1 MSMQQGMACLS
12 QVSGV
17 KQLLVETLATVS
29 LKQVPPPPWPQFP
42 PLLNGYDA
50 GSYLPWESRKCFQE
64 WSMTVFS
71 RLVEVKEREGAEIYL
86 FP

>member
-1 MSMQQGMACLS
+1 MEHLVCATHFMSMQQGVACLS

-29 LKQVPPPPWPQFP
+29 LKQVPPSPWPQFP

-50 GSYLPWESRKCFQE
+50 EARVMGGLALGTQSQVSLPEA
-64 WSMTVFS
+64 V
-71 RLVEVKEREGAEIYL
+71 
-86 FP
+86 